1 MLFSTFQLVP
11 LLHQFFMT
19 FRPPALSLFRHFR
32 AIKCRQM
39 AHCMKQHQ
47 QQQLLFYFLS
57 PHNPAGT
64 LSPVRPSPVATCT
77 FKDIASPPLPPAW
90 YVACVSLTLQ
100 QPHGRHPGPVG
111 GGGEGGRGCGDPR
124 RHASGGHQG
133 KDLEK
138 SGVFFERIDWL
149 QESLGKVEEAQIAPV
164 SCCVGLLICQ

>member
-47 QQQLLFYFLS
+47 QQLLFYFPS
-57 PHNPAGT
+57 PPNPAGT
-64 LSPVRPSPVATCT
+64 LSPLRLRPWPPALSKILPPP
-77 FKDIASPPLPPAW
+77 PPLPPAL

-100 QPHGRHPGPVG
+100 QPHGRQPGPA

-133 KDLEK
+133 KDLGK
-138 SGVFFERIDWL
+138 SGFYFSSVGAERIDWL
-149 QESLGKVEEAQIAPV
+149 QESLGKVE
-164 SCCVGLLICQ
+164 GLRQYLAAWAFN